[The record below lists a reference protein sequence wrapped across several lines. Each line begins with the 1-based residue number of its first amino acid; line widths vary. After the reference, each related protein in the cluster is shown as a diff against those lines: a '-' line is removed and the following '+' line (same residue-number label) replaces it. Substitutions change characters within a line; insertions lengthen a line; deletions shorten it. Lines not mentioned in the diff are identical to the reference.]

1 VAKAN
6 KKNPSSSFPGQVR
19 IIAGQWRGRRLHVIE
34 SPGFRPTPNRVKETV
49 FNWLQPYIT
58 GARCLD
64 LFAGSGALCLEA
76 LSRGAGEVVMV
87 EKDPRVAANLQQNID
102 MLKARSARLV
112 NTDAMSYLAR
122 GDGVFDIVFVDP
134 PFAESGLIDQSLAIL
149 AQTNWLKPG
158 ALVYVEASSAL
169 GELAWPDG
177 WSELKSKKA
186 GQVGY
191 HLLQAPVS
199 SGGLRQEPDK

>member
-1 VAKAN
+1 
-6 KKNPSSSFPGQVR
+6 
-19 IIAGQWRGRRLHVIE
+19 VID

-76 LSRGAGEVVMV
+76 LSRGASEVVMV

-102 MLKARSARLV
+102 VLKAQSARLV
-112 NTDAMSYLAR
+112 NTDALNYLAR
-122 GDGVFDIVFVDP
+122 SDGGFDIVFVDP
-134 PFAESGLIDQSLAIL
+134 PFAESGLIDQCLAIL
-149 AQTNWLKPG
+149 AQANWLKPG
-158 ALVYVEASSAL
+158 ALVYIEASADL
-169 GELAWPDG
+169 AEPAWPAG

-191 HLLQAPVS
+191 HLLQAPV
-199 SGGLRQEPDK
+199 